1 MVLSNFVKTLKKVLL
16 GPRDRKGVWS
26 SIRGSEGAKALK
38 EKRVG
43 FIRAVVVLKKKWQ
56 SDDQL
61 PT

>member
-1 MVLSNFVKTLKKVLL
+1 MVLSNFVEILKKVLL

-43 FIRAVVVLKKKWQ
+43 VYQSSSSFKKEIAE
-56 SDDQL
+56 
-61 PT
+61 

>member
-1 MVLSNFVKTLKKVLL
+1 MVLSNFVETLKKVLL

-43 FIRAVVVLKKKWQ
+43 VYQ
-56 SDDQL
+56 SSSSFEKEMAER
-61 PT
+61 